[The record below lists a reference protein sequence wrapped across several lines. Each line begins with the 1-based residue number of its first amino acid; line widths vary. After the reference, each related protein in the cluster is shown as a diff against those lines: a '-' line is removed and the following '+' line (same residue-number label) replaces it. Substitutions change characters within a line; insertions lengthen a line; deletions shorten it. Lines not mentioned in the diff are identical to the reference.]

1 MNSRSCR
8 LVTAVVLLLLVLVV
22 GMSQALAE
30 KILAPRA
37 LAMGSAGTALS
48 GGLIAIQSNPAAVSI
63 EPERSAEGGWLVSS
77 NRLHAFFAGYTMPP
91 TEQSG
96 SSAFG
101 VWRLKDDITGNASRT
116 ITYTMSYPMNSQTTV
131 GVSLRHWKFSGVGA
145 SSAKFDGDV
154 GVVINVDPDTGN
166 EYVGIALRNMFE
178 PRSFAGQRVARRLAI
193 GGAYRS
199 PDGVLFVA
207 DYDDVLGHAADACL
221 RVGAEAMLT
230 PRITGRM
237 GFNDGDVTVGVGVR
251 GGKYRVDYAF
261 QEGSGGFSDYH
272 LVSGVFIF

>member
-1 MNSRSCR
+1 M
-8 LVTAVVLLLLVLVV
+8 TMVVLLFLTVV
-22 GMSQALAE
+22 MAASQAMAE

-37 LAMGSAGTALS
+37 MAMGSAGTALS
-48 GGLIAIQSNPAAVSI
+48 GGLSAIQSNPAGVSI
-63 EPERSAEGGWLVSS
+63 EPDRTLEAGALVSN

-91 TEQSG
+91 TGESG

-101 VWRLKDDITGNASRT
+101 FWRLKDDITGNASRA
-116 ITYTMSYPMNSQTTV
+116 ITYTTTYPMNSQMAV
-131 GVSLRHWKFSGVGA
+131 GVSLRHWKFNGVGA
-145 SSAKFDGDV
+145 SSAKFDGDI
-154 GVVINVDPDTGN
+154 GVVINVNPDLGN
-166 EYVGIALRNMFE
+166 EYVGVALRNMFE
-178 PRSFAGQRVARRLAI
+178 PRNFPGQRVERRLAI

-251 GGKYRVDYAF
+251 GGKYRADYAF
-261 QEGSGGFSDYH
+261 QEGSGGFADYH

>member
-8 LVTAVVLLLLVLVV
+8 LMTMVVLLMLVV
-22 GMSQALAE
+22 AMAASQAVAE

-48 GGLIAIQSNPAAVSI
+48 GGLTAIQSNPAAVSI
-63 EPERSAEGGWLVSS
+63 EPERTAEGGWLVSS

-96 SSAFG
+96 GSAFG
-101 VWRLKDDITGNASRT
+101 VWRLKDDITGNASRA
-116 ITYTMSYPMNSQTTV
+116 ITYTTSYPMNSQMTV
-131 GVSLRHWKFSGVGA
+131 GINLRHWKFNGVGA
-145 SSAKFDGDV
+145 SGAKFDGDI
-154 GVVINVDPDTGN
+154 GVVINVDPEAGN
-166 EYVGIALRNMFE
+166 EYVGVALRNMFE
-178 PRSFAGQRVARRLAI
+178 PHSFAGQRVERRLAI

-199 PDGVLFVA
+199 PDDILLVA
-207 DYDDVLGHAADACL
+207 DYDDVFGHASDACL

-230 PRITGRM
+230 SRITGRM
-237 GFNDGDVTVGVGVR
+237 GFNDGDVTVGIGVR

-272 LVSGVFIF
+272 LVSGVFVF